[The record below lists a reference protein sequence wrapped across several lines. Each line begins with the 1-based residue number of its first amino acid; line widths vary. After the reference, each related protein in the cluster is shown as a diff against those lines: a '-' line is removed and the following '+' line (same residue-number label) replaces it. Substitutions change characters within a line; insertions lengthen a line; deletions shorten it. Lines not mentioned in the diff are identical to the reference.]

1 MENEKSRVVYQ
12 ADKIK
17 DFRELIQRTAEK
29 YPSQIAYKY
38 KIKHGKDDIE
48 YVNKTYSEFKKD
60 IEALSTKL
68 LSMGLKGKKVA
79 VIGNNRYEWCTTYLA
94 VTTGGMIIVP
104 LDKAL
109 PENEIQSLV
118 TRSKAEAIICEP
130 KYISAV
136 KNLEGNLK
144 YIISMDDVEGQEEIN
159 AEEILINNTQEPE
172 VLLYENLLSDGKKLR
187 RAGNKEYDEITLN
200 SSEMS
205 ILLFTSGTTSVSK
218 GVMLSQ
224 DNVCANIQA
233 IASYVQMTTDDTLLS
248 FLPIHHTFECTITFL
263 YGIYFGVTVAF
274 CDGIKYIQKNMNEY
288 HVTVFVAVPLVLENI
303 HKKVWKGIE
312 DQGKKGL
319 MKTMVV
325 LTKALSKIGID
336 LRKKVFKPII
346 NQFGG
351 KLRVVFV
358 GSAPL
363 DKKIIQGFND
373 FGVDLVQGY
382 GLTETSP
389 VLTAETDKEKRP
401 GSIGLPLYNIDL
413 KIVDPDET
421 GVGEITAKGPSI
433 MLGYYENEEATA
445 KAIKDGWF
453 STGDYGHLDKDG
465 FLYISGRKNDIIVLK
480 NGKNIYPQE
489 LEFLLN
495 KLPAVVETMVFARN
509 KDSMDTTLC
518 AKIVYDKDQAKE
530 IYGEK
535 SAEELKEIF
544 WTKVKEVNQTLPDV
558 KHIKEIIL
566 TDEPLAKTTTQ
577 KVKRYEEISKS

>member
-1 MENEKSRVVYQ
+1 MKKEKSRVVYQ
-12 ADKIK
+12 ADKIR
-17 DFRELIQRTAEK
+17 DFRELINRTVEK
-29 YPSQIAYKY
+29 YPDQIAYKY
-38 KIKHGKDDIE
+38 KIKYGKNDIE
-48 YVNKTYSEFKKD
+48 YVNKTYSEFRND
-60 IEALSTKL
+60 VVALSTVL
-68 LSMGLKGKKVA
+68 LSMELQGKKVA

-94 VTTGGMIIVP
+94 VTTGGMTIVP

-109 PENEIQSLV
+109 PENELQSLIM
-118 TRSKAEAIICEP
+118 RSGAEAIVCEP
-130 KYISAV
+130 KYIPAISKIKDEA
-136 KNLEGNLK
+136 GCALK
-144 YIISMDDVEGQEEIN
+144 YVISMDYTEEPDI
-159 AEEILINNTQEPE
+159 
-172 VLLYENLLSDGKKLR
+172 LLYEDLLRNGKKLR
-187 RAGNKEYDEITLN
+187 RDGNKEYDGITLDPN
-200 SSEMS
+200 VMS

-224 DNVCANIQA
+224 DNICSDIHA
-233 IASYVQMTTDDTLLS
+233 IASYVKMDTNDTLLS

-274 CDGIKYIQKNMNEY
+274 CDGLKYIQKNMNEY

-325 LTKALSKIGID
+325 ITRALSKIGID

-363 DKKIIQGFND
+363 DKKIIHGFND
-373 FGVDLVQGY
+373 FGVELVQGY

-389 VLTAETDKEKRP
+389 VVSCETDKEKRP
-401 GSIGLPLYNIDL
+401 GTIGLPLYNLDVKIEDIDEDG
-413 KIVDPDET
+413 I
-421 GVGEITAKGPSI
+421 GEIVVKGPSV
-433 MLGYYENEEATA
+433 MLGYYENEEAT
-445 KAIKDGWF
+445 KEAIKDGWF
-453 STGDYGHLDKDG
+453 STGDYGYLDKDG
-465 FLYISGRKNDIIVLK
+465 FLFISGRKSDVIVLK
-480 NGKNIYPQE
+480 NGKNVYPQE

-495 KLPAVVETMVFARN
+495 KLPTVTESMVFARN

-518 AKIVYDKDQAKE
+518 AKIVYDKDQTKE
-530 IYGEK
+530 MYGEK
-535 SAEELKEIF
+535 TEEELKEIF
-544 WTKVKEVNQTLPDV
+544 WQQVKEVNQTLPDV
-558 KHIKEIIL
+558 KHIKEVII

-577 KVKRYEEISKS
+577 KVKRYEEIKKS